1 MLRGGRC
8 GRHSGGRHGHGRVRR
23 GAIAAGEGRGGRRAG
38 RAGGGGSEGGGARRR
53 GRRGVRRRGAGP
65 GQGARHHVT
74 GAAAPAPGSLAFR
87 LRGWKDE
94 AQGLEQRLKDLET
107 FARSLRRRWW
117 MVGGGFV
124 MGLLG
129 WAYGVVKTRPAT
141 MVLVAGGAAVLNALV
156 GMINERGWYRWW
168 FIYALALL
176 DLLLVAVVIVWF
188 GPGGFVAAFLIAVLP
203 YAFDQGRTVGN
214 FLVLMTAPAYLLA
227 VELHHAWYGGPPAL
241 SPGPA
246 LETALFALIAM
257 ALKEIPATL
266 APDLGRKRA
275 LAEGAGGES
284 GKGGDQAEALRVRG
298 ELMQADAGRLV
309 AAAEGGRDG
318 GGRASQTLRGGGEEV
333 GATAATVAGL
343 SGM

>member
-23 GAIAAGEGRGGRRAG
+23 GGDPGGRGGGGPGLGLAG
-38 RAGGGGSEGGGARRR
+38 CGGARRGGAR
-53 GRRGVRRRGAGP
+53 RPGRRGLRGGGAGP
-65 GQGARHHVT
+65 GHGARHHMT
-74 GAAAPAPGSLAFR
+74 DAAAPAPGSLAFR

-141 MVLVAGGAAVLNALV
+141 MVLMAGGAAVLNALV

-227 VELHHAWYGGPPAL
+227 VELHHAWYGGAPAL
-241 SPGPA
+241 LPGAA
-246 LETALFALIAM
+246 LQTGLFALIAM
-257 ALKEIPATL
+257 DVEENPGTL
-266 APDLGRKRA
+266 LQRIRGARSGMGEAEQGFLAGRAPP
-275 LAEGAGGES
+275 GES
-284 GKGGDQAEALRVRG
+284 GELGFLRKSFNRM
-298 ELMQADAGRLV
+298 L
-309 AAAEGGRDG
+309 
-318 GGRASQTLRGGGEEV
+318 EE
-333 GATAATVAGL
+333 
-343 SGM
+343 

>member
-8 GRHSGGRHGHGRVRR
+8 RRHRGGRHHHGRVRR
-23 GAIAAGEGRGGRRAG
+23 GGNPGGRGRGGPRAG
-38 RAGGGGSEGGGARRR
+38 RARRSGSGGGGAHRAGQ
-53 GRRGVRRRGAGP
+53 RGVRPRGAGP
-65 GQGARHHVT
+65 GHGARPHVT
-74 GAAAPAPGSLAFR
+74 DVGAPAQGSLAFR

-117 MVGGGFV
+117 MVGGGFL

-141 MVLVAGGAAVLNALV
+141 MVLMAGGAAVLNALV

-227 VELHHAWYGGPPAL
+227 VELHHALYGGPPAL

-266 APDLGRKRA
+266 IQRIRDARSVMGEASRGSSPCAPRPASPMSWASSR
-275 LAEGAGGES
+275 
-284 GKGGDQAEALRVRG
+284 
-298 ELMQADAGRLV
+298 
-309 AAAEGGRDG
+309 
-318 GGRASQTLRGGGEEV
+318 RASTGCSRR
-333 GATAATVAGL
+333 
-343 SGM
+343 SGRRSPPCSAKRMKWRRSPRSSPPRQSSCTRPPSR